1 MLAGH
6 TGLIFYLAAGLVDE
20 AIGPLRHLLLRQPVV
35 VRTAALEVQPRQP
48 HDASTGSEHG
58 LLRSQEPLRS
68 GAAAHWRP
76 MVHHTVRGTYG
87 TVEAVTRTAHV
98 LRVPPGASCPTPPVL
113 RASRRR
119 PVLRASLYA
128 CLSLTRARTH
138 VSHGWRHLRHD
149 AAVLLCA
156 HARRRGEDEA
166 AARRVP
172 VPVLQ
177 RPRDRRSVVVVTTG
191 ARAKED
197 VGPACAAAHLARVRM
212 RARARVKD

>member
-1 MLAGH
+1 MPAGH
-6 TGLIFYLAAGLVDE
+6 TGLGFDLTADLVDE

-87 TVEAVTRTAHV
+87 TVKAGTRTAHV
-98 LRVPPGASCPTPPVL
+98 RCIAPGANCPTPPV
-113 RASRRR
+113 RSAHRR
-119 PVLRASLYA
+119 PA
-128 CLSLTRARTH
+128 CVTSTCRREAPGRTCQ
-138 VSHGWRHLRHD
+138 HGWRHLRHD
-149 AAVLLCA
+149 ATVLLCA